1 MAVSTKIDSEL
12 GVVSTLVTS
21 GNSLVV
27 TGTAD
32 FTGATVTGV
41 PSSNPNVAEVD
52 DPSISSPETYDC
64 IGGTRAFRVVAALG
78 GAWTIAALTNLSLPA
93 GKSTT
98 IKVLGATASD
108 RTVTL
113 TGMTVDGVAAT
124 VNPATVKAKQKGSGI
139 ALDVVN
145 SGGSYFVFGSSL
157 ASE

>member
-1 MAVSTKIDSEL
+1 MAVSTTIDSTL

-32 FTGATVTGV
+32 FTGATVSGIPT
-41 PSSNPNVAEVD
+41 NPNVAEVD

-64 IGGTRAFRVVAALG
+64 IGGVRAFRVVAALG
-78 GAWTIAALTNLSLPA
+78 GAWTIAALTNLSLSA